1 MEAMKS
7 ILVLLLIFFLMG
19 FWGCSDDEP
28 DKIEITQE
36 KEALQ
41 VEEKVALKAVDLS
54 DKGDG
59 MPDQESQQDPDNDI
73 KKSDQSG
80 LPVAE
85 KAVQPGSKM
94 PGLSDDAPPE
104 VIEIYSSA
112 FEEYKKGP
120 VKLSHLKHFA
130 EYNVACIDCH
140 HDYQD
145 GKNVWIPTAPVES
158 CASCHDPKETKGDVK
173 KLQTAYHTNCKNCH
187 KEMLEEGK
195 SEDAPYKKCAD
206 CHEDKD

>member
-1 MEAMKS
+1 MAGIRNIF
-7 ILVLLLIFFLMG
+7 ILMVMLIAFSLNL
-19 FWGCSDDEP
+19 WGCGETDS
-28 DKIEITQE
+28 DKIEDVSDNEVQQVE
-36 KEALQ
+36 KKEAL
-41 VEEKVALKAVDLS
+41 KAKNLS
-54 DKGDG
+54 DRDDR
-59 MPDQESQQDPDNDI
+59 MSEQESSEDIDTGISTIDP
-73 KKSDQSG
+73 SGQSA
-80 LPVAE
+80 AE
-85 KAVQPGSKM
+85 KPIM
-94 PGLSDDAPPE
+94 PGKLDDAPPE
-104 VIEIYSSA
+104 MIEIYSSA

-145 GKNVWIPTAPVES
+145 GKNVWVPTAPVES
-158 CASCHDPKETKGDVK
+158 CASCHDPEETKGDVK

-206 CHEDKD
+206 CHADKD